1 MAKPKKPKGRK
12 TKSKK
17 KITNIAKSSSTI
29 NINLP
34 SRVERKRRQT
44 TNVRNDN
51 PNTTA
56 NYRYSDHPAMFYRRT
71 VIDREIQQDLKN
83 KGGVYDSNR
92 VKEDIRNILSEY
104 GLEKVKDRIEASGTK
119 VATREEKKERSRTER
134 ARRRQDERKKRS
146 VLLNTYGQQ
155 QVSDRIERSDMSN
168 GELKQEERLDQQVER
183 MQTLGDIERQQMM
196 TGDRRSEEQIR
207 RDERRRQARRFRDK
221 KVGRGFS
228 RIKAIQFLEADSAR
242 ESEGD
247 IVSGLDELR
256 QQAGDQRRYGKE
268 RKEIRDLRSVRNKE
282 EADRELLR
290 QGAVYG
296 AKLTEAMQEGKA
308 NVPVAEPVGMGVK
321 PLTPQDFRRTVS
333 MGSEASVRSDISRI
347 SRGGGEKDS
356 E

>member
-1 MAKPKKPKGRK
+1 
-12 TKSKK
+12 
-17 KITNIAKSSSTI
+17 
-29 NINLP
+29 
-34 SRVERKRRQT
+34 
-44 TNVRNDN
+44 
-51 PNTTA
+51 
-56 NYRYSDHPAMFYRRT
+56 
-71 VIDREIQQDLKN
+71 
-83 KGGVYDSNR
+83 
-92 VKEDIRNILSEY
+92 
-104 GLEKVKDRIEASGTK
+104 
-119 VATREEKKERSRTER
+119 
-134 ARRRQDERKKRS
+134 
-146 VLLNTYGQQ
+146 
-155 QVSDRIERSDMSN
+155 MSN
-168 GELKQEERLDQQVER
+168 GELKQEERLDQHVER

-207 RDERRRQARRFRDK
+207 SDERKRLARRFRDR

-228 RIKAIQFLEADSAR
+228 RTQAIQFLQADSAR

-256 QQAGDQRRYGKE
+256 QQAGDKRRYGRE

-296 AKLTEAMQEGKA
+296 AKVTEAMQEGKA
-308 NVPVAEPVGMGVK
+308 NVPVAEPVGMGVT
-321 PLTPQDFRRTVS
+321 PLTSQDFRRTVS